1 MRIKK
6 IINSYINYKILFKK
20 KKKKYWLHSSLQKRH
35 VKKMFDKFFNFVR
48 MLNHLTNFLKFIKII
63 ATHIDTNIKFISI
76 FSKEKLFL
84 KIKTISCGVWIM
96 YSMHFPQRII
106 RKSLMFSW
114 SPETRW
120 SPPLSTHI
128 YFNKS
133 TITIRIY
140 NKLNYLSQLLVN

>member
-1 MRIKK
+1 MIKFVYSK
-6 IINSYINYKILFKK
+6 TRNQYHRNLQIKWLSKKLLIIKFFSK
-20 KKKKYWLHSSLQKRH
+20 KKKKYWLYSSLQKRH

-96 YSMHFPQRII
+96 YSIQCISLSESSVNHSCFPGRQRLAG
-106 RKSLMFSW
+106 R
-114 SPETRW
+114 R
-120 SPPLSTHI
+120 H
-128 YFNKS
+128 
-133 TITIRIY
+133 
-140 NKLNYLSQLLVN
+140 

>member
-1 MRIKK
+1 MTKFVYSKTRNQYHRNLQIKWLTK
-6 IINSYINYKILFKK
+6 KLLIIKFFSK

-96 YSMHFPQRII
+96 YSIQCISLSESSVNHSCFPGRQRLAG
-106 RKSLMFSW
+106 R
-114 SPETRW
+114 R
-120 SPPLSTHI
+120 H
-128 YFNKS
+128 
-133 TITIRIY
+133 
-140 NKLNYLSQLLVN
+140 